1 MVKPFF
7 ILFPTFDTTLRTW
20 FPSRRQAHKDL
31 DDFLAM
37 MEKIIEN
44 KRCVIREQKENN
56 SLEDNEKDLLTLMIE
71 SEMNDGDGQV
81 LSNEELKVVKKI
93 TWALVTVGYWLTN
106 MERI

>member
-7 ILFPTFDTTLRTW
+7 ILFPTFDTTLKTW

-93 TWALVTVGYWLTN
+93 T
-106 MERI
+106 